1 MAPPLLR
8 FGATEQS
15 SDQLRGR
22 LPEPGVAAI
31 RNPFN
36 RGVDMRRLSTC
47 AGLLAVLAA
56 GIVPQ
61 PSTAQTRSTTGPV
74 RISYEQY
81 KLPNGL
87 NVILSRDPSAPVV
100 AVNVWYHV
108 GSANEAAGR
117 TGFAHLFEHMM
128 FQGSANIGDDAHFK
142 MVQEAGGTLNGSTN
156 PDRTNYY
163 EAVPSNFLERALWLE
178 ADRMGFLLPAMTQ
191 QKLDNQRSVVQNER
205 RQSYENQPYGLAP
218 ETIAA
223 ALYPEGHPYSWTTI
237 GSLKDLNAAAMEDVQ
252 GFFRTYYTPNNASLA
267 VVGDFDPAQAK
278 QWIAKYFGDLPTGPA
293 VTRPR
298 PALTPLTAEKRLTLP
313 DRVQL
318 PRLYMAWHSPARYAP
333 GDAEMSMLGFVLAGG
348 KNSRLYKRLVYQDQ
362 IATAVFGGQ
371 GGRSLNGQFQLT
383 VQPKAG
389 VDLARIERAV
399 DEEIARVKAEPPTA
413 RELERAR
420 TALESGLI
428 QQYESVLN
436 RADALNQCYTFAGNP
451 GCVDDLMRRITA
463 VTPRG
468 VQDAARRY
476 LGTGRVV
483 LSVVPQAQTPT
494 PASEATR

>member
-1 MAPPLLR
+1 
-8 FGATEQS
+8 
-15 SDQLRGR
+15 
-22 LPEPGVAAI
+22 
-31 RNPFN
+31 
-36 RGVDMRRLSTC
+36 MRRLRTGA
-47 AGLLAVLAA
+47 AGLIAA
-56 GIVPQ
+56 LVAAAPPGA
-61 PSTAQTRSTTGPV
+61 AQIRQTTGPV

-108 GSANEAAGR
+108 GSANEAVGR

-128 FQGSANIGDDAHFK
+128 FQGSENIGDDAHFK
-142 MVQEAGGTLNGSTN
+142 MVQEAGGTINGSTN
-156 PDRTNYY
+156 VDRTNYY

-191 QKLDNQRSVVQNER
+191 EKLDNQRSVVQNER

-223 ALYPEGHPYSWTTI
+223 AMYPEGHPYSWTTI

-252 GFFRTYYTPNNASLA
+252 GFFRTYYTPSNASLA
-267 VVGDFDPAQAK
+267 VVGDFDPAQAR
-278 QWIAKYFGDLPTGPA
+278 QWIAKYFGDLPAGPA
-293 VTRPR
+293 ITRPR
-298 PALTPLTAEKRLTLP
+298 PAPPVLTAEKRVTLE

-318 PRLYMAWHSPARYAP
+318 PRLYLAWHSPARFAP
-333 GDAEMSMLGFVLAGG
+333 GDAEMSMLGYVLAGG

-362 IATAVFGGQ
+362 LATTVFGGH
-371 GGRSLNGQFQLT
+371 GGRSLSGQFQLT
-383 VQPKAG
+383 VQAKQG
-389 VDLARIERAV
+389 VDLGRIQRAV
-399 DEEIARVKAEPPTA
+399 DDEIARLKAEPPA
-413 RELERAR
+413 PRELERAR
-420 TALESGLI
+420 TSLESGYI
-428 QQYESVLN
+428 QQYESVLS
-436 RADALNQCYTFAGNP
+436 RADALNQCHTYANNP

-476 LGTGRVV
+476 LTQGRVV
-483 LSVVPQAQTPT
+483 LSVVPQGQKQLQVA
-494 PASEATR
+494 EVTR

>member
-1 MAPPLLR
+1 
-8 FGATEQS
+8 
-15 SDQLRGR
+15 
-22 LPEPGVAAI
+22 
-31 RNPFN
+31 
-36 RGVDMRRLSTC
+36 MRRLCTGA
-47 AGLLAVLAA
+47 AGLIAALVAVTPPGAA
-56 GIVPQ
+56 Q
-61 PSTAQTRSTTGPV
+61 LRQTTGPV

-128 FQGSANIGDDAHFK
+128 FQGSENIGDDAHFK

-156 PDRTNYY
+156 VDRTNYY
-163 EAVPSNFLERALWLE
+163 EAVPSNFLQRALWLE

-205 RQSYENQPYGLAP
+205 RQNYENQPYGLAT

-223 ALYPEGHPYSWTTI
+223 AMYPAGHPYSWTTI
-237 GSLKDLNAAAMEDVQ
+237 GSLRDLNAAAMEDVQ
-252 GFFRTYYTPNNASLA
+252 GFFRTYYTPRNASLA

-278 QWIAKYFGDLPTGPA
+278 RWIAMYFGDIPGGTEI
-293 VTRPR
+293 TRPR
-298 PALTPLTAEKRLTLP
+298 PAPVTLTEEKRIVLE

-318 PRLYMAWHSPARYAP
+318 PRLYMAWHTPARYAQ
-333 GDAEMSMLGFVLAGG
+333 GDAEMSMLGNVLAGG
-348 KNSRLYKRLVYQDQ
+348 KNSRLYERLVYRDQ

-371 GGRSLNGQFQLT
+371 GGRSLGGQFTLT
-383 VQPKAG
+383 IQAKPG
-389 VDLARIERAV
+389 VELNRIARAV
-399 DEEIARVKAEPPTA
+399 DEEIARLKQTPPTA

-420 TALESGLI
+420 NSLEAGLI
-428 QQYESVLN
+428 QGYESALG

-451 GCVDDLMRRITA
+451 GCVDDLLARFRA
-463 VTPRG
+463 VTPQA
-468 VQDAARRY
+468 VQNAARQY
-476 LGTGRVV
+476 LTQGRVV
-483 LSVVPQAQTPT
+483 LSVVPLGQTQLQV
-494 PASEATR
+494 AEVTR